1 MVQNGQITF
10 YTHMYSPNCHR
21 VHIALEEVKADYTPV
36 TVNLMEK
43 PEWYNQKVNPITGKI
58 PAITYGG
65 PKHAPEVPSGEATS
79 LIESM
84 VIVEFLGELFPAAN
98 LVPRDPLLRAKARI
112 FTSVVETKLL
122 EGLRSHFFMGGPA
135 SELIAAFEALQALLP
150 PAGGFAVGEWS
161 TADIAAAP
169 YLVRIL
175 MLLKHDIGKYP
186 VGEGKKTMEV
196 LRGPKFARIMQYVE
210 DAKAWPSFRAT
221 WDEAATLEIWKTNP
235 AIQRN

>member
-36 TVNLMEK
+36 TINLMEK
-43 PEWYNQKVNPITGKI
+43 PEWYNQKVTITGKI

-65 PKHAPEVPSGEATS
+65 PKHAPEEPSSEATP

-98 LVPRDPLLRAKARI
+98 LIPRDPVLHAKARI
-112 FTSVVETKLL
+112 FASVVDTKIL
-122 EGLRSHFFMGGPA
+122 EGLREFFFMGAPA
-135 SELIAAFEALQALLP
+135 SGLLAAFEALQALLP
-150 PAGGFAVGEWS
+150 PTGFAVGEWS
-161 TADIAAAP
+161 VADIAAAP
-169 YLVRIL
+169 FLVRSL
-175 MLLKHDIGKYP
+175 MLLEHDIGKYP
-186 VGEGKKTMEV
+186 VGEGKKTFEA
-196 LRGPKFARIMQYVE
+196 LHGPKFARILKYVE

-221 WDEAATLEIWKTNP
+221 WDEAATLDIWKTNP